1 MLLRRHFK
9 TMTSIHKVVIVG
21 SGPSAHTAAI
31 YCARAQLQPVMYEGF
46 LAGGVAAGGQLTTT
60 TDVENF
66 PGHIAIGGM
75 ELTEKFREQSL
86 HNGTKIITETI
97 VSLHKNKNIFTLKN
111 EEGQSIQAHAVI
123 VATGATAKRMHLPGE
138 DVYWQ
143 KGISACAVCDGAAP
157 IFRNVSLA
165 VVGGGDSACE
175 EANFLTKYASKVFL
189 LVRRDELRASKVMQ
203 QRVFKNKKIEV
214 VWTTVPVEAKGN
226 QKQLTHLILQ
236 DTKTKEQREL
246 DMCLIQ
252 NGWEELQ
259 NWMKMGM

>member
-1 MLLRRHFK
+1 MSSQ
-9 TMTSIHKVVIVG
+9 SIRKVVIVG

-31 YCARAQLQPVMYEGF
+31 YCARAQLQPLLFEGF

-86 HNGTKIITETI
+86 HNGTEIKTETI
-97 VSLHKNKNIFTLKN
+97 TAITKKDNIFTLTN
-111 EEGQSIQAHAVI
+111 EDGEKYQSHSVI

-138 DVYWQ
+138 ETYWQ

-157 IFRNVSLA
+157 IFRGVELA

-175 EANFLTKYASKVFL
+175 EASFLTKYASKVYM
-189 LVRRDELRASKVMQ
+189 LVRRNELRASKVMQ
-203 QRVFKNKKIEV
+203 ERVFKVVVFNIE
-214 VWTTVPVEAKGN
+214 
-226 QKQLTHLILQ
+226 
-236 DTKTKEQREL
+236 
-246 DMCLIQ
+246 
-252 NGWEELQ
+252 
-259 NWMKMGM
+259 